1 MNDNKVKKYNG
12 EEEDDEIVMLIGQ
25 FTKFFR
31 YDKFG
36 GNQRNFRRKKVDK
49 EEWSNMDAII
59 CYECK
64 KLDHVKYDCSNVKKK
79 GSKFKK
85 RKID

>member
-1 MNDNKVKKYNG
+1 LRWKIVVSRRDILTLKFINDNKVKKYNG

-49 EEWSNMDAII
+49 EE
-59 CYECK
+59 
-64 KLDHVKYDCSNVKKK
+64 
-79 GSKFKK
+79 
-85 RKID
+85 